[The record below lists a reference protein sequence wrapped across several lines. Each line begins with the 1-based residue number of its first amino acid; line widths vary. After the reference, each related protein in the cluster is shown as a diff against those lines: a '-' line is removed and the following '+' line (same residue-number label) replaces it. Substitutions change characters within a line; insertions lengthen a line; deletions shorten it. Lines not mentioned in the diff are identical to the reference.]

1 MFTKERAIFI
11 THVQVINLLILWH
24 VWELETLWNVCE
36 SGNQHSAG
44 SLIALEFWATKF
56 SLWLIFQFFSHMRVI
71 CKVTLC
77 FTPISLAFPPYP
89 LYQWYPQSKEIL
101 LNVGMKLCNSAFNAQ
116 GSRVIIVVVQ
126 VGVVKIYVA
135 TVKALRKKERQ
146 DKTQFTTK
154 FGGKIS
160 LGPSYFFL

>member
-1 MFTKERAIFI
+1 
-11 THVQVINLLILWH
+11 
-24 VWELETLWNVCE
+24 
-36 SGNQHSAG
+36 
-44 SLIALEFWATKF
+44 
-56 SLWLIFQFFSHMRVI
+56 MRVI

-126 VGVVKIYVA
+126 VGVVKIFVA

-146 DKTQFTTK
+146 DKTQFK
-154 FGGKIS
+154 LVWVPVIS
-160 LGPSYFFL
+160 SCKVFIPSYVFDVLLRLAVLAP